1 MTEKI
6 KVVIDRAKWRT
17 GQNGFNATGKGKT
30 MLLNQEGYMCCLG
43 FCCKAA
49 GVKSEDLLDVLT
61 PERLSSARKID
72 ISNTGLTVPSIS
84 SISNK
89 SIPVN
94 SRLAREAIHINDH
107 SCSTPALKEQQIL
120 EVFKDSNFE
129 IEFTGEYQAE
139 EENV

>member
-6 KVVIDRAKWRT
+6 KVTIDRAKWRT
-17 GQNGFNATGKGKT
+17 GRNSTNATGKGKT
-30 MLLNQEGYMCCLG
+30 MLLNPDGYMCCLG

-49 GVKSEDLLDVLT
+49 GVKSEDLLGVLT

-89 SIPVN
+89 SIPVS
-94 SRLAREAIHINDH
+94 SRLASHAIRINDH
-107 SCSTPALKEQQIL
+107 VYSTPALKEQQIL
-120 EVFKDSNFE
+120 EVFKNSNFE

-139 EENV
+139 EENG